1 MKIKNL
7 TLYEFD
13 EHNSH
18 TGAETVTL
26 SVGNDFHVPGRNF
39 SLELKR
45 GDGVHT
51 VCFNT
56 AEMYDLM
63 SAIDHALS
71 ETFRAK

>member
-1 MKIKNL
+1 
-7 TLYEFD
+7 
-13 EHNSH
+13 
-18 TGAETVTL
+18 
-26 SVGNDFHVPGRNF
+26 NDFHVPGRNF